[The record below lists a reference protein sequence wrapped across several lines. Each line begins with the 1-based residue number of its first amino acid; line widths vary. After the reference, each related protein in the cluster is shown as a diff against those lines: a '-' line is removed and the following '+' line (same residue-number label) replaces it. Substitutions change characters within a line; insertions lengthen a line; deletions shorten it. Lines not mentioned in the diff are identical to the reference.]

1 LAKNP
6 NTSLP
11 NSHKFITAI
20 TGGGKTQA
28 IKNLVKASK
37 RAVFWDPDNDHNCKH
52 FADKQAFINALKLV
66 MSRGGRI
73 GWNGDDDETTFEWFM
88 MCVWAALDGTKIL
101 DVIVEEAADVGLKQ
115 SMPKW
120 TGKVWRRARKYGG
133 VLIVGTQRVQEVPK
147 AFITQAA
154 ETYIGI
160 QRANDQQYI
169 KRQTMLEPKLMGAL
183 DPLNFY
189 KVVKDSFEKVTFKY
203 IG

>member
-6 NTSLP
+6 NTALP
-11 NSHKFITAI
+11 NRHKFITAI

-28 IKNLVKASK
+28 IKNLVKSSK
-37 RAVFWDPDNDHNCKH
+37 RAVFWDPDNDHKCHHHK
-52 FADKQAFINALKLV
+52 DKQAFLVALKTI
-66 MSRGGRI
+66 MAKGGRI
-73 GWNGDDDETTFEWFM
+73 GWNGDDDDATFEWFM
-88 MCVWAALDGTKIL
+88 MAVWAALDGSKLL

-120 TGKVWRRARKYGG
+120 TGKVWRRGRKYGA

-160 QRANDQQYI
+160 QRANDQHYI
-169 KRQTMLEPKLMGAL
+169 KRQTGLEPAKMGAL

>member
-6 NTSLP
+6 NTALP
-11 NSHKFITAI
+11 NRHKFITAI

-28 IKNLVKASK
+28 IKNLVKSSK
-37 RAVFWDPDNDHNCKH
+37 RAVFWDPDNDHKCHHHK
-52 FADKQAFINALKLV
+52 DKQAFLVALKTIMV
-66 MSRGGRI
+66 KGGRI
-73 GWNGDDDETTFEWFM
+73 GWNGDDDDATFEWFM
-88 MCVWAALDGTKIL
+88 MAVWAALDGSKLL

-120 TGKVWRRARKYGG
+120 TGKVWRRGRKYGA

-160 QRANDQQYI
+160 QRANDQHYI
-169 KRQTMLEPKLMGAL
+169 KRQTGLEPAKMGAL

-189 KVVKDSFEKVTFKY
+189 KEVKDSFEKVTFKY